1 MQALLLAATPSFR
14 KADIAALV
22 GSSHAAAD
30 LLFTGT

>member
-1 MQALLLAATPSFR
+1 MQALLLAAAPSFR